1 MKKKIETHSN
11 LQTIDV
17 VRDLEAL
24 LDETDSDV
32 LFYELH
38 LYVEKLKRKFE
49 KDTHF
54 LAVDF
59 LKKK

>member
-11 LQTIDV
+11 VQTIDV
-17 VRDLEAL
+17 VRELDAL
-24 LDETDSDV
+24 LDETDPDV

>member
-38 LYVEKLKRKFE
+38 LYVERLKRKFE
-49 KDTHF
+49 KDTLF

-59 LKKK
+59 LKEK

>member
-1 MKKKIETHSN
+1 M
-11 LQTIDV
+11 
-17 VRDLEAL
+17 
-24 LDETDSDV
+24 LDETDPDV

>member
-17 VRDLEAL
+17 VRDLDRL

-49 KDTHF
+49 NDTHF
-54 LAVDF
+54 LSVDF

>member
-17 VRDLEAL
+17 VRDLDRL

>member
-1 MKKKIETHSN
+1 MKKRIETDSH

-17 VRDLEAL
+17 VRDLNRL
-24 LDETDSDV
+24 LDETDPDV

-38 LYVEKLKRKFE
+38 IYVEQLKRKFE
-49 KDTHF
+49 KETHF